1 MHFSCLSN
9 CLNEDISYKMNK
21 NKSGDKESVK
31 KSCSARIFNE
41 EVNVTNRSAENYH
54 EPLEASHGARIMANE
69 VGVSY
74 HYTSFFS
81 LKKVRLVVLE
91 VTICYPKEHEKKKLK
106 SFS

>member
-9 CLNEDISYKMNK
+9 GLNEDISYKMNK

-106 SFS
+106 

>member
-1 MHFSCLSN
+1 MYFSCLSN

-21 NKSGDKESVK
+21 NKSGDKSVSVR

-41 EVNVTNRSAENYH
+41 EVSVTNRSAENYH

-81 LKKVRLVVLE
+81 LKKS
-91 VTICYPKEHEKKKLK
+91 T
-106 SFS
+106 FSCFRSYNLLSERA

>member
-9 CLNEDISYKMNK
+9 GLNEDISYKVNK
-21 NKSGDKESVK
+21 NKSGDKESVR
-31 KSCSARIFNE
+31 KSCSARIFDE
-41 EVNVTNRSAENYH
+41 EVNVTNCSAENYH
-54 EPLEASHGARIMANE
+54 EPWEASHGARIMANE

>member
-1 MHFSCLSN
+1 MYFSCLSN
-9 CLNEDISYKMNK
+9 GLNEDISYKMNK

-54 EPLEASHGARIMANE
+54 ELWEASHGARIMAVE

-74 HYTSFFS
+74 H
-81 LKKVRLVVLE
+81 
-91 VTICYPKEHEKKKLK
+91 
-106 SFS
+106 

>member
-9 CLNEDISYKMNK
+9 GLNEGISYKMNK
-21 NKSGDKESVK
+21 NKSGDKESVR
-31 KSCSARIFNE
+31 KSCSARIFDE
-41 EVNVTNRSAENYH
+41 EVNVTNCSAENYH
-54 EPLEASHGARIMANE
+54 EPWEASHGARIMANE

>member
-21 NKSGDKESVK
+21 NKSGDKSVSVR

-81 LKKVRLVVLE
+81 LKKYV
-91 VTICYPKEHEKKKLK
+91 
-106 SFS
+106 

>member
-9 CLNEDISYKMNK
+9 GLNEDISYKVNK
-21 NKSGDKESVK
+21 NKSGDKESVR
-31 KSCSARIFNE
+31 KSCSARIFDE
-41 EVNVTNRSAENYH
+41 EVNVTNCSAENYH
-54 EPLEASHGARIMANE
+54 EPWEASHGAQIMANK

-91 VTICYPKEHEKKKLK
+91 VTI
-106 SFS
+106 

>member
-9 CLNEDISYKMNK
+9 GLNEDISYKVNK
-21 NKSGDKESVK
+21 NKSGDKESVR
-31 KSCSARIFNE
+31 KSCSARIFDE
-41 EVNVTNRSAENYH
+41 EVNVTNCSAENYH
-54 EPLEASHGARIMANE
+54 EPWEASHGARIMANE

-91 VTICYPKEHEKKKLK
+91 VTICYPKEHEEKKLK